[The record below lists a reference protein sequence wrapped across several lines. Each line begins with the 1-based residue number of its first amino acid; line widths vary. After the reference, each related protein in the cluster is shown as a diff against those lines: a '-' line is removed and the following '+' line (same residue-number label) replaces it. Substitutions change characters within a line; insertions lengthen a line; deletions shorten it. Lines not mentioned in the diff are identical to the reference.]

1 MEDIFPTIVGLL
13 FGSYVLVKSLLDV
26 GKLPGGPARPTAPA
40 VPSLR
45 PAPISTAPAK
55 APGNGFEEEVEVLDE
70 EEWEAIERTNRAN
83 DRIAREV
90 ARFRREGLQITNLE
104 TWKK

>member
-1 MEDIFPTIVGLL
+1 METISTIFQFL
-13 FGSYVLVKSLLDV
+13 FGLSVLAFAFYDV
-26 GKLPGGPARPTAPA
+26 GKLPGGPSRPSVPA
-40 VPSLR
+40 VKPR
-45 PAPISTAPAK
+45 PIVLTSTAPEK
-55 APGNGFEEEVEVLDE
+55 DPGNGFEEEVEVLDE

>member
-1 MEDIFPTIVGLL
+1 METLANIFQTL
-13 FGSYVLVKSLLDV
+13 FGLTVLAIAFRDV

-40 VPSLR
+40 VSPR

-55 APGNGFEEEVEVLDE
+55 APGNGFEEDVEVLDE

-104 TWKK
+104 SWRK

>member
-1 MEDIFPTIVGLL
+1 METISTIFQAL
-13 FGSYVLVKSLLDV
+13 FGLSVLAFAFYDV

-40 VPSLR
+40 VNPR
-45 PAPISTAPAK
+45 PAPISTAPERE
-55 APGNGFEEEVEVLDE
+55 PVNGFEEEVEVLDE